1 MTKSQ
6 IFSNAWIAAR
16 TAALRFGGK
25 ASEYFVAALREVYAA
40 LSCPVGRL
48 VALGGK
54 EWKKPEIGQH
64 RVYFDSVA
72 SFVGV
77 TKNTMGYLQ
86 DGRKL
91 SNNAFRETM
100 PNRFHYDVL
109 TRQFGFDG
117 GKWAVGNFDRAVKEI
132 RRLAGI

>member
-1 MTKSQ
+1 MSKSQ
-6 IFSNAWIAAR
+6 IFLKAWTAAR

-25 ASEYFVAALREVYAA
+25 AREFFAAALREEFAV
-40 LSCPVGRL
+40 LSSPVGKL

-54 EWKKPEIGQH
+54 EWKKPEIGKH

-77 TKNTMGYLQ
+77 TKNSMGYLQ

-91 SNNAFRETM
+91 SNSAYSDTM
-100 PNRFHYDVL
+100 PRRFHYDVL
-109 TRQFGFDG
+109 TRTFGHDSPR
-117 GKWAVGNFDRAVKEI
+117 WAAGNFDRAVKEI
-132 RRLAGI
+132 RRLADI